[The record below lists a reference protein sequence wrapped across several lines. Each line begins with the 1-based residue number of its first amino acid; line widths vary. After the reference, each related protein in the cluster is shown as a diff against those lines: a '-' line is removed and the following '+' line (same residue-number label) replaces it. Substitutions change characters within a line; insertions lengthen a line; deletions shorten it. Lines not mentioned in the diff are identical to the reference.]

1 MKKERYKQ
9 FYEKLTAGLRKRP
22 RLVKAI
28 VFLDRALVYGFMA
41 AYVVYLGFTLFSR
54 PFEPLYV
61 ANKVGLPAL
70 CFAAV
75 TLLRLLIKRPR
86 PYEKTGAGIDAIA
99 KKTATGNSM
108 PSRHVASAFVIAMVL
123 IAAIEFCLAP
133 KFVELFRKG
142 DPKVV
147 EIGALALRLQCLSL
161 PTFGWICI
169 SNMMMQTTGKVVS
182 ASLAELFNVFT
193 C

>member
-1 MKKERYKQ
+1 MKKERYRQ

-22 RLVKAI
+22 RLVKAL

-123 IAAIEFCLAP
+123 IAEHTLIGGLALAAGTLLAVLRFFEGVHYP
-133 KFVELFRKG
+133 TDLLAG
-142 DPKVV
+142 
-147 EIGALALRLQCLSL
+147 GALGAL
-161 PTFGWICI
+161 FGAV
-169 SNMMMQTTGKVVS
+169 G
-182 ASLAELFNVFT
+182 LFF
-193 C
+193 

>member
-22 RLVKAI
+22 RLVKAL

-123 IAAIEFCLAP
+123 IAEHTLIGGLALAAGTLLAVLRFLEGVHYP
-133 KFVELFRKG
+133 TDLLAG
-142 DPKVV
+142 
-147 EIGALALRLQCLSL
+147 GALGAL
-161 PTFGWICI
+161 FGAV
-169 SNMMMQTTGKVVS
+169 G
-182 ASLAELFNVFT
+182 LLF
-193 C
+193 